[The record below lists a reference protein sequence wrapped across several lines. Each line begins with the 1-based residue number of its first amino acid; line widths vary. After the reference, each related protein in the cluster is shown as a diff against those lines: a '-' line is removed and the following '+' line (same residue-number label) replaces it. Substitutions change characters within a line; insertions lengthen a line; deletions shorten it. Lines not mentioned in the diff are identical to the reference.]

1 MPKLPMKNDA
11 GYDAQ
16 AGSKALPAPAPVKT
30 KSYEDMYI
38 NLVARA
44 REEGRVVVDNEGGG
58 DCYLLSVV
66 DAIVSTPTT
75 GPEWIRQNFDEDTIR
90 RHLGHRG
97 DLGDDD
103 LQDAV
108 RSNRSLR
115 KWLNLEVHFLLK
127 LLLFFKSLSHPRHAL
142 LHSGARPGG
151 PVHDG
156 SPGSLFRLLR

>member
-1 MPKLPMKNDA
+1 MKNNA

-38 NLVARA
+38 SLVARA

-58 DCYLLSVV
+58 DCFPLSVV
-66 DAIVSTPTT
+66 DTIVSTPT
-75 GPEWIRQNFDEDTIR
+75 GLRWMRQNFDEDIIR
-90 RHLGHRG
+90 RHLGQTHRG

-127 LLLFFKSLSHPRHAL
+127 LNFSFF
-142 LHSGARPGG
+142 
-151 PVHDG
+151 
-156 SPGSLFRLLR
+156 